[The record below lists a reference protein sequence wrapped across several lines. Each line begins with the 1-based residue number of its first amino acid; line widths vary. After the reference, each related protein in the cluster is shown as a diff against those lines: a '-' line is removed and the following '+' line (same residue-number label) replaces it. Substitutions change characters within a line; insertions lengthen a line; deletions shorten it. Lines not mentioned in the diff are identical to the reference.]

1 MRMTD
6 QMAETLKIYGV
17 NATAFAVVSLTD
29 ISLVLQILLLATT
42 LCWTIF
48 KAVAEWRKLKNKD

>member
-1 MRMTD
+1 MP
-6 QMAETLKIYGV
+6 ETLKIYGV
-17 NATAFAVVSLTD
+17 NATAFAVVSLAD

-48 KAVAEWRKLKNKD
+48 KIIAEWRKLKNKTDEK

>member
-1 MRMTD
+1 MRPE
-6 QMAETLKIYGV
+6 QMPETLKIYGV
-17 NATAFAVVSLTD
+17 NATAFMVVSLAD

-48 KAVAEWRKLKNKD
+48 KVVAEWRKLKNKD

>member
-1 MRMTD
+1 MP
-6 QMAETLKIYGV
+6 ETLKIYGV
-17 NATAFAVVSLTD
+17 NATAFMVVSLAD

-48 KAVAEWRKLKNKD
+48 KVVAEWRKLKNKD